1 MRKNNI
7 LILEIG
13 IRLKIFLIKRRI
25 LSLEIAAHLNSLLA
39 LYVWI
44 RNDIQLH

>member
-13 IRLKIFLIKRRI
+13 IRLEVFLIKKGI
-25 LSLEIAAHLNSLLA
+25 LSSEIVKLLN
-39 LYVWI
+39 
-44 RNDIQLH
+44 